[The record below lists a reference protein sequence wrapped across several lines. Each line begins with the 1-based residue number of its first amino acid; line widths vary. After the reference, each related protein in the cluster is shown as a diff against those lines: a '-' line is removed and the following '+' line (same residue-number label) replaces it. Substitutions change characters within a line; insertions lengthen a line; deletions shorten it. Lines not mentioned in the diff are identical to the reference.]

1 MFTDLQISIVKTQI
15 VSNYNPREYYS
26 FKVYAWNNKNWL
38 LKLFSKQEFLVIY
51 ERLTEAMD
59 ILDFKKN
66 LYLRRVSTFHTEG
79 SNFDSSDFS
88 LENIETMPDVIIEQF
103 KERFEKK
110 VEKVTIIRTINAKL

>member
-1 MFTDLQISIVKTQI
+1 MYTDLEILIVKTQI

-26 FKVYAWNNKNWL
+26 FKVYAWNDRNWL
-38 LKLFSKQEFLVIY
+38 LKLFSKQEFLVIN
-51 ERLTEAMD
+51 EKLTEATD
-59 ILDFKKN
+59 ILAFNKN

-79 SNFDSSDFS
+79 SHFDSSDFS